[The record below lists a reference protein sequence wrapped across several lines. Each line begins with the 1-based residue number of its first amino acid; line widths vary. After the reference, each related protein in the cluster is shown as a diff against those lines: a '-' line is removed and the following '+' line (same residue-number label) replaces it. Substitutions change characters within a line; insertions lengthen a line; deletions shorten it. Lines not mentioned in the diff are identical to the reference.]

1 MGQALSDPSLA
12 CSIIAQIPIT
22 ATNMFPGNLAET
34 IPPSNC
40 QFSFLFFFNGRSY
53 LSVKGI

>member
-22 ATNMFPGNLAET
+22 ATNMFPGDLAET

-40 QFSFLFFFNGRSY
+40 QFSFLFIFPVV
-53 LSVKGI
+53 L